1 MSLAI
6 NTNVSSLNAQRLLN
20 KSNQALSTTFSR
32 LASGLRVNGAKDDA
46 AGLTISTRM
55 SAQIRGLNQA
65 QRNANDA
72 ISLSQVAEGAL
83 DETSS
88 ALQRMRE
95 LAVQASNDTYTSADR
110 ATLQKEVNQLV
121 AEVQRIATQTQFN
134 SMNLLTGSF
143 DNKSFQVGAFSG
155 QAVTFS
161 IGSASVEALGIS
173 SATGAGLDISTYGAQ
188 STAINALDA
197 ALASVS
203 DIRATLGSLQNRFD
217 STISN
222 LSNVAENLTASNSRI
237 VDADIAEETAKLARN
252 AILQQAGAA
261 ILAQANQQP
270 QLALQLLG

>member
-1 MSLAI
+1 MI
-6 NTNVSSLNAQRLLN
+6 NTNVSSLNAQRLLS
-20 KSNQALSTTFSR
+20 KSNQALGSTFSR

-55 SAQIRGLNQA
+55 SAQIRGINQA
-65 QRNANDA
+65 KRNANDA

-83 DETSS
+83 DETTG

-110 ATLQKEVNQLV
+110 ATLQKEVNQLI
-121 AEVQRIATQTQFN
+121 AEVQRIATHTQFN

-143 DNKSFQVGAFSG
+143 DNKTFQIGAFSG
-155 QAVTFS
+155 QAVNFS
-161 IGSASVEALGIS
+161 IGSASVEALGVS
-173 SATGAGLDISTYGAQ
+173 SGTGAGLDVSTYGAQ
-188 STAINALDA
+188 STAIAALDSA
-197 ALASVS
+197 IASVS
-203 DIRATLGSLQNRFD
+203 EIRASLGALQNRFD
-217 STISN
+217 STIAN
-222 LSNVAENLTASNSRI
+222 LSNVSENLSASNSRI

-252 AILQQAGAA
+252 TILQQAGAA

>member
-6 NTNVSSLNAQRLLN
+6 NTNVSSINAQRLLN

-72 ISLSQVAEGAL
+72 ISLAQVAEGAL
-83 DETSS
+83 DETTS

-110 ATLQKEVNQLV
+110 ATLQKEVTQLM

-155 QAVTFS
+155 QAVSFS
-161 IGSASVEALGIS
+161 IGATSVEALGIS
-173 SATGAGLDISTYGAQ
+173 GSNGPGVDVSTYGAQ
-188 STAINALDA
+188 STAIRALDDA
-197 ALASVS
+197 IASIS
-203 DIRATLGSLQNRFD
+203 EIRANLGAIQNRFD

-222 LSNVAENLTASNSRI
+222 LANVSENLTASNSRI

-252 AILQQAGAA
+252 TILQQAGAA